1 MAEEIRISRDFIE
14 KELPSAPPLYVSVYL
29 MTLACGGSSAVIA
42 EKLGALESD
51 VLRAWAY
58 WKDRGF
64 LQKTAAEPAAKPK
77 AESIAELAAK
87 KPLPA
92 SSRPDYAPAELAEY
106 MKHQE
111 VRRLFES
118 ASKKLGKFL
127 SQQDMS
133 LLFSFH
139 DWLGLPIDVID
150 LLISYC
156 VSNGHYGMRYI
167 EKVALGWAEEGI
179 DTAEKAAEYIELRKT
194 GFRVVLRAFGQGNRM
209 PVAAE
214 ESYIKKW
221 LKEYGLPLELVQT
234 ACERTVLQT
243 GKPSFP
249 YADSILRQW
258 RDAGVKTSA
267 DIAALDEAFAAK
279 KAGNAQKS
287 SEQKPAGEAPRK
299 KPAPRQNKFINYTQ
313 SEWDFAE
320 IERLEREQR
329 RKR

>member
-1 MAEEIRISRDFIE
+1 MAEEIRISKDFIE

-29 MTLACGGSSAVIA
+29 MTLACGGGSAEIA
-42 EKLGALESD
+42 AKLNALESD

-58 WKDRGF
+58 WKDKGF
-64 LQKTAAEPAAKPK
+64 LRETAAEPVVKR
-77 AESIAELAAK
+77 
-87 KPLPA
+87 PLPA
-92 SSRPDYAPAELAEY
+92 EGRPDYAPAELAEY

-111 VRRLFES
+111 VRRLFDS
-118 ASKKLGKFL
+118 AAQKLGKLL

-139 DWLGLPIDVID
+139 DWLGLPMDVIE
-150 LLISYC
+150 LLLSYC
-156 VSNGHYGMRYI
+156 VSNGHRGMRYI

-194 GFRVVLRAFGQGNRM
+194 GFRAVLRAFGQGNRL
-209 PVAAE
+209 PVPAE
-214 ESYIKKW
+214 EGYMKKW
-221 LKEYGLPLELVQT
+221 LREYGLPLELVQT

-258 RDAGVKTSA
+258 RDAGVKTA
-267 DIAALDEAFAAK
+267 EDIAALDEAFAAK
-279 KAGNAQKS
+279 KAGNAQK
-287 SEQKPAGEAPRK
+287 PAEAPSRK
-299 KPAPRQNKFINYTQ
+299 KNAPKQNKFINYTQ
-313 SEWDFAE
+313 SQWDFAE

-329 RKR
+329 EKR

>member
-77 AESIAELAAK
+77 AESIAEPAAK

-139 DWLGLPIDVID
+139 DWLGPADR
-150 LLISYC
+150 
-156 VSNGHYGMRYI
+156 RY
-167 EKVALGWAEEGI
+167 
-179 DTAEKAAEYIELRKT
+179 
-194 GFRVVLRAFGQGNRM
+194 
-209 PVAAE
+209 
-214 ESYIKKW
+214 
-221 LKEYGLPLELVQT
+221 
-234 ACERTVLQT
+234 
-243 GKPSFP
+243 
-249 YADSILRQW
+249 
-258 RDAGVKTSA
+258 
-267 DIAALDEAFAAK
+267 
-279 KAGNAQKS
+279 
-287 SEQKPAGEAPRK
+287 
-299 KPAPRQNKFINYTQ
+299 
-313 SEWDFAE
+313 
-320 IERLEREQR
+320 
-329 RKR
+329 

>member
-1 MAEEIRISRDFIE
+1 MAEEIRINRDFIE

-29 MTLACGGSSAVIA
+29 MTLACGGSSADIA
-42 EKLGALESD
+42 AKLGALESD

-64 LQKTAAEPAAKPK
+64 LQKTAAKPK
-77 AESIAELAAK
+77 AESTAEPAVK
-87 KPLPA
+87 KPLPT

-106 MKHQE
+106 MKHQD

-118 ASKKLGKFL
+118 ASQKLGKFL

-150 LLISYC
+150 LLILYC
-156 VSNGHYGMRYI
+156 VSNGHHGMRYI

-179 DTAEKAAEYIELRKT
+179 DTADKAEEYVDLRKT

-279 KAGNAQKS
+279 KAGSAQKS
-287 SEQKPAGEAPRK
+287 GEQKPSGETPRK
-299 KPAPRQNKFINYTQ
+299 KPATRQNKFINYTQ